1 MATFVYVI
9 FGMIKFLVKN
19 STVSE
24 IRSAPVLG
32 MYALWHMYCSK
43 AGPMYQPG
51 SPRDDMIFYRLA
63 YCELLLL
70 YLLGIAVC
78 SCNITLHRYGCI
90 AIGVDG
96 VFISTVD
103 LGLLLL
109 AVSF

>member
-24 IRSAPVLG
+24 IRYAPVLG

-51 SPRDDMIFYRLA
+51 SPRDDHDILSF
-63 YCELLLL
+63 
-70 YLLGIAVC
+70 
-78 SCNITLHRYGCI
+78 
-90 AIGVDG
+90 
-96 VFISTVD
+96 
-103 LGLLLL
+103 GLLWITTIVFVGDSGVQL
-109 AVSF
+109 